1 MDEKNVVVYDE
12 NEKMIAELS
21 NKREVQYCSI
31 KPQTE
36 EDEILLFIAMN
47 KPKYRLKDFITKT
60 IELKDVF
67 CEMLN
72 CVNKETGEVNAAP
85 RIVLIDPKGV
95 GYQCVS
101 LGIFSAIK
109 KIFSIKG
116 DPSTWKK
123 PIKIEVQQI
132 TKGVNSMLTIN
143 MIK

>member
-36 EDEILLFIAMN
+36 EDEILLFNAMN
-47 KPKYRLKDFITKT
+47 NPKYRLKDFINKT
-60 IELKDVF
+60 IEVKDVF
-67 CEMLN
+67 CEMVN

>member
-1 MDEKNVVVYDE
+1 MDEKNVVIYDE

-36 EDEILLFIAMN
+36 EDEILLFNAMN
-47 KPKYRLKDFITKT
+47 NPKYRLKDFINKT
-60 IELKDVF
+60 IEVKDVF
-67 CEMLN
+67 CEMVN
-72 CVNKETGEVNAAP
+72 CVNKETGEVNSAP